1 MVLLDF
7 SAPVCSW
14 TGSRFSVAV
23 KVGSVVQEVGGT
35 PLCVLYKKSCSS
47 TVLSIA
53 QGAAWERQ
61 DWD

>member
-7 SAPVCSW
+7 SAPVCAW
-14 TGSRFSVAV
+14 TGSRFGVAV
-23 KVGSVVQEVGGT
+23 TVGSAVQEVGGT

-61 DWD
+61 GRD